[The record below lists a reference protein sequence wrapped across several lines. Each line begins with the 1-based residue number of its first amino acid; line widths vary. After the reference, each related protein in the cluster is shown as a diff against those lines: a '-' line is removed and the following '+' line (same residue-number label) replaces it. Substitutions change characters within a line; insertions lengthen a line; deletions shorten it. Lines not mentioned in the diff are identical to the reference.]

1 MFDGEPAWIAAI
13 LNIFKKCTLL
23 RCTRHFENNDKN
35 NLKDIGIHG
44 SMKDVMLDVVFRENW
59 LVDTENKLDVKEKMK
74 NAITLLSEMEQQ
86 CLPTQLPQD
95 ENEEFAAFINY
106 LLYYLFIFLFIYLY
120 IIYYYFFIYSR

>member
-1 MFDGEPAWIAAI
+1 
-13 LNIFKKCTLL
+13 
-23 RCTRHFENNDKN
+23 
-35 NLKDIGIHG
+35 
-44 SMKDVMLDVVFRENW
+44 
-59 LVDTENKLDVKEKMK
+59 MK

-120 IIYYYFFIYSR
+120 IIYYYLFIYSR